1 MIPKKRALQLT
12 AFLTLALLTAC
23 EPLAPRQT
31 PQVIVV
37 TGVTQEA
44 PSGLEEVLLDGG
56 VERGSSPAGTPTGGV
71 VSTPVPTVT
80 PTPTP
85 TVIPT
90 ATPFVCRESAGQ
102 VVSTSFYSAII
113 GGDVPYLMYQPPCF
127 YETWRRYPYVVLM
140 HGTGYD
146 EGMWVELGVVEA
158 LDKGIR
164 TGTLPPM
171 VLIMPDGGMLAENNE
186 APVAQSWEAV
196 ILDELIPSLERFD
209 TGYCLWGAPDGRA
222 IGGIS
227 RGGFWAFSIAM
238 RHPDYFTAL
247 GGHSPH
253 FDPDHVGPDV
263 NPLSL
268 AASTALLK
276 SGLRIWMDNAA
287 MDPVGPMVE
296 RMAETLEARGV
307 GHDYVIHP
315 TGTHEMPY
323 WMAHVPEYLAFY
335 GQDWP
340 LDVMQLPSCEDPN
353 PS

>member
-1 MIPKKRALQLT
+1 MIPKRRAIQLT
-12 AFLTLALLTAC
+12 AFLTLALFTAC
-23 EPLAPRQT
+23 EPLAPQLS
-31 PQVIVV
+31 PEVIVV
-37 TGVTQEA
+37 TGVTKDP
-44 PSGLEEVLLDGG
+44 PSAIEEVMLDGG
-56 VERGSSPAGTPTGGV
+56 NRRAPSQAGTPAGDV
-71 VSTPVPTVT
+71 VSTPIPTVT

-85 TVIPT
+85 TATAT
-90 ATPFVCRESAGQ
+90 ATPFVCSESAGAI
-102 VVSTSFYSAII
+102 VSTSFYSEIV
-113 GGDVPYLMYQPPCF
+113 GGEVPYLMYQPPCF

-146 EGMWVELGVVEA
+146 EQMWVDLGVVEA

-171 VLIMPDGGMLAENNE
+171 VLIMPDGGMLAESNE

-196 ILDELIPSLERFD
+196 ILDELIPMLESVE
-209 TGYCLWGAPDGRA
+209 TGYCLWGARDGRA

-238 RHPDYFTAL
+238 RHPDLFAAL

-253 FDPDHVGPDV
+253 FDPDHVGADL

-268 AASTALLK
+268 ASGTALLK

-287 MDPVGPMVE
+287 MDPVAPMVE
-296 RMAETLEARGV
+296 RMAQTLQERGV
-307 GHDYVIHP
+307 EHEYVIHP
-315 TGTHEMPY
+315 TGAHEMAY

-335 GQDWP
+335 GRDWP
-340 LDVMQLPSCEDPN
+340 LDMLLLPSCEDPN